1 MCKLLQ
7 GLSIVF
13 KHIKNTLAGNM
24 GLSMVFKHIKNALAG
39 NVVKLFRGTIP
50 NTRPGFI
57 SRNKWSRIA
66 KTPSSLIAKLRL

>member
-1 MCKLLQ
+1 MFRINQLSFSLQTQMCKLFQ

-39 NVVKLFRGTIP
+39 NVVKLF
-50 NTRPGFI
+50 
-57 SRNKWSRIA
+57 
-66 KTPSSLIAKLRL
+66 